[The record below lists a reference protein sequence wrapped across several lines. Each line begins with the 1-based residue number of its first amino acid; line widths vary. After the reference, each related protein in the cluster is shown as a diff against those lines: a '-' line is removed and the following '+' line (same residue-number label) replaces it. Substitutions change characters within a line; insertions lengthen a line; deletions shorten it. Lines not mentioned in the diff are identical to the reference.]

1 MIIGNNYLLL
11 NYGIKNYGIF
21 NIRYLN
27 EIL

>member
-11 NYGIKNYGIF
+11 NYGINNYGVVSIW
-21 NIRYLN
+21 YLN